1 MNVRRIE
8 EPASFLSVA
17 SPLLLAD
24 EARHNLM
31 LGLAGTLRDHPD
43 IYPVHRLWVV
53 EHGGHV
59 ICAAVQTP
67 PFNLVIAEPVIE
79 SAIPALVDAVI
90 GADVALPGVTG
101 ATPEADAFARAWE
114 ARARVML
121 ERRRRQRIYRLTQ
134 SGWGGKTPNGIR
146 LGPSETGS
154 TSSQRRNPPAP

>member
-1 MNVRRIE
+1 
-8 EPASFLSVA
+8 
-17 SPLLLAD
+17 
-24 EARHNLM
+24 M

-53 EHGGHV
+53 ENGGHV

-67 PFNLVIAEPVIE
+67 PFNLVIPEPVIE